1 MVGKTKTQNKADKL
15 RLWAITEIGCVPCM
29 IDHWDGTPT
38 TIQHV
43 TEGGRRIEDQHQMTY
58 GACAWHHLGVKPL
71 GFVGTMHRVEKLYGP
86 SFARSKRAYLRHYGM
101 ERELIQVQDALIR
114 AYMKAHREARVMSS
128 AELGKYARD
137 LFAEIVMGKKPS
149 SKW

>member
-1 MVGKTKTQNKADKL
+1 MVGATKSQNKSDRL
-15 RLWAITEIGCVPCM
+15 RLATISQIGCVPCM
-29 IDHWDGTPT
+29 IDGWDGALC

-43 TEGGRRIEDQHQMTY
+43 TEGGRRLDDEHQMTY
-58 GACAWHHLGVKPL
+58 GSCEWHHLGIKPRDF
-71 GFVGTMHRVEKLYGP
+71 GGSMHHAEKKYGP
-86 SFARSKRAYLRHYGM
+86 SFARNKRDFMCRYGT

-128 AELGKYARD
+128 AALGKFARE
-137 LFAEIVMGKKPS
+137 LFAEIVMGKSPS

>member
-1 MVGKTKTQNKADKL
+1 MVGNTKTQNKADKL
-15 RLWAITEIGCVPCM
+15 RLWAIKEIGCVPCM
-29 IDHWDGTPT
+29 IDGWDDALC

-43 TEGGRRIEDQHQMTY
+43 TEGGRRLDNEHQMTY
-58 GACAWHHLGVKPL
+58 GACEWHHLGIKPREF
-71 GFVGTMHRVEKLYGP
+71 GGSMHHAEKKYGP
-86 SFARSKRAYLRHYGM
+86 SFARNKRGYLRHYGM

-114 AYMKAHREARVMSS
+114 AYMKAHREACVMSS
-128 AELGKYARD
+128 AALGKFARE